1 MGTGGGPKA
10 QKELLSSARKRRA
23 AEQKAAE
30 QEAAGQ
36 EAAEQEAAEQE
47 AAGQLVFSK
56 QMPSAA
62 GARGKRQRGGL
73 RPPSPD
79 AGGAGRG
86 SKGKTE
92 RKPERKPE
100 RKSERKTKLV
110 PYAQH
115 VLGLQTARMQAVM
128 VGQQRGQHPVY
139 SDKQQSVFEATR
151 SALSFVPPALA
162 EGVARVRAGEAGNAS
177 EAEDASDSDSV

>member
-10 QKELLSSARKRRA
+10 KKELLSSARKRRA

-30 QEAAGQ
+30 QL
-36 EAAEQEAAEQE
+36 AAEQLAAEE
-47 AAGQLVFSK
+47 FAAGQLVFGK
-56 QMPSAA
+56 QLPSVA
-62 GARGKRQRGGL
+62 GPRGKRQCGGV

-92 RKPERKPE
+92 RQPERKPE
-100 RKSERKTKLV
+100 PKTKLV

-115 VLGLQTARMQAVM
+115 VLGLQTAHMQAVM
-128 VGQQRGQHPVY
+128 VGQQRTQHSVY
-139 SDKQQSVFEATR
+139 SDKQQAVFETTR
-151 SALSFVPPALA
+151 SALSFMPPALA
-162 EGVARVRAGEAGNAS
+162 EGVARVRAGEAGAG
-177 EAEDASDSDSV
+177 SDSDGV